1 LTTQKKNTA
10 LHQVLFY
17 SAASFFSLILALTAS
32 AQDPVSKV
40 IFEDSTAKLFISA
53 VQITGNK
60 KTKKYIIERE
70 MQIRAGDSVSASM
83 INKKLQQSQALI
95 YNTTLFTEVTLVPV
109 YNSPT
114 DISIIVQ
121 VKEKWYLY
129 PSPQFQLV
137 DRNFNEWLKTSK
149 ADPKRVIYGLKFAH
163 YNLSGRRDQLRVY
176 ALNGY
181 TRNLSFV
188 YTAPYSNATLTEGF
202 SAAAGY
208 TQNRELIYKTSSQNL
223 PLRYSSQNFIRT
235 SFFASGSYLMRKGF
249 YKKHVFG
256 FAFTNIQIKDSVL
269 QKFNPEYFF
278 TGKSSVSYPEAF
290 YNYQYA
296 NTNNINYPLSG
307 RVNSLLVLKRGLGIT
322 GGMNMLS
329 LDADYN
335 RYLPHT
341 HNWYSSIQS
350 HVKLK
355 VPFNQSF
362 INQRALGYGEY
373 YLRGLENYVV
383 DGVASF
389 LATYTLRKKIC
400 SFKVPF
406 PIKNKIVP
414 FVPFAIFAKTY
425 ADAGYV
431 FQNASLPTQLG
442 NRMLYSGGIGL
453 DILTL
458 YDLNFRVEY
467 SFNQL
472 GEKGLFL
479 HAKGGF

>member
-1 LTTQKKNTA
+1 M
-10 LHQVLFY
+10 Y
-17 SAASFFSLILALTAS
+17 
-32 AQDPVSKV
+32 
-40 IFEDSTAKLFISA
+40 
-53 VQITGNK
+53 
-60 KTKKYIIERE
+60 
-70 MQIRAGDSVSASM
+70 
-83 INKKLQQSQALI
+83 KKLLQSQALI
-95 YNTTLFTEVTLVPV
+95 YNTTLFTEVSLIPFL
-109 YNSPT
+109 NSASNIT
-114 DISIIVQ
+114 IKVQ
-121 VKEKWYLY
+121 VKEKWFLY

-137 DRNFNEWLKTSK
+137 DRNFNEWIKTSK
-149 ADPKRVIYGLKFAH
+149 ADPNRVIYGLKFAH

-176 ALNGY
+176 ALNGF

-188 YTAPYSNATLTEGF
+188 YTAPYSNTTLTEGF

-208 TQNRELIYKTSSQNL
+208 SQNREIIYKTGTTNI
-223 PLRYSSQNFIRT
+223 PLRYSSVNFIRN
-235 SFFASGSYLMRKGF
+235 SFFTSGTYLKRKGF

-256 FAFTNIQIKDSVL
+256 LGFTSLHIKDSIL
-269 QKFNPEYFF
+269 QKLNPVYFN
-278 TGKSSVSYPEAF
+278 TGKSSISYPEAF
-290 YNYQYA
+290 YSFQYT
-296 NTNNINYPLSG
+296 NTNNINYPLTG
-307 RVNSLLVLKRGLGIT
+307 RVSSMLVLKRGLGIT
-322 GGMNMLS
+322 GGVNMLS

-335 RYLPHT
+335 KYLHHA
-341 HNWYSSIQS
+341 HNWYSAVQS

-355 VPFNQSF
+355 APFTQSY

-389 LATYTLRKKIC
+389 LATYTLKKKLC
-400 SFKVPF
+400 AFKIPF

-414 FVPFAIFAKTY
+414 YVPFAIYAKSFV
-425 ADAGYV
+425 DAGYV
-431 FQNASLPTQLG
+431 FQKESLPTQLG